1 VDQLS
6 TGIDQSFSMGS
17 LCRLM
22 ALLEDSMGASPIRR
36 VWQWRHGAVAL
47 SHCLSS
53 LSSLYFESTDLDNN
67 YGLSACAARSGTGR
81 MEALPQGEARFFRE
95 RSALSM
101 QLQLRYFL
109 FSISFLSNNSSLAVK
124 PA

>member
-1 VDQLS
+1 
-6 TGIDQSFSMGS
+6 M
-17 LCRLM
+17 LCRLGTI
-22 ALLEDSMGASPIRR
+22 ACLLGRPRAANPTSTAMVASMGEGGRIVCKKSVHTHTVRGEKSTHLGPYLEIII
-36 VWQWRHGAVAL
+36 L
-47 SHCLSS
+47 SVSLVLCEIQCLSS
-53 LSSLYFESTDLDNN
+53 
-67 YGLSACAARSGTGR
+67 

>member
-81 MEALPQGEARFFRE
+81 KA
-95 RSALSM
+95 
-101 QLQLRYFL
+101 
-109 FSISFLSNNSSLAVK
+109 
-124 PA
+124 

>member
-1 VDQLS
+1 
-6 TGIDQSFSMGS
+6 
-17 LCRLM
+17 
-22 ALLEDSMGASPIRR
+22 